1 MDVPPKT
8 DHQDA
13 SFPLLSSSSLST
25 LESRLRLQTE
35 PPPTVGCS
43 RESTVGYVQVA
54 PRDTVQKECIYSC
67 IYTVF
72 TTMNN
77 NKFQLCDVVKARV
90 PVRQIRN
97 SQCIAAL
104 IIPAQKQHWRQGC
117 FRLRRHLVFQGVPV
131 KTLTPLARDITQRLK
146 SNTIPLAL
154 AYEASTHCT
163 SSRSQQQVQANLVGV
178 LG

>member
-1 MDVPPKT
+1 MMDVPPKT

-97 SQCIAAL
+97 SQCIAHYSSSEATL
-104 IIPAQKQHWRQGC
+104 ASRM
-117 FRLRRHLVFQGVPV
+117 FQVASTPGVPGCSS
-131 KTLTPLARDITQRLK
+131 KNTNTPCKGYYSET
-146 SNTIPLAL
+146 
-154 AYEASTHCT
+154 EE
-163 SSRSQQQVQANLVGV
+163 
-178 LG
+178 